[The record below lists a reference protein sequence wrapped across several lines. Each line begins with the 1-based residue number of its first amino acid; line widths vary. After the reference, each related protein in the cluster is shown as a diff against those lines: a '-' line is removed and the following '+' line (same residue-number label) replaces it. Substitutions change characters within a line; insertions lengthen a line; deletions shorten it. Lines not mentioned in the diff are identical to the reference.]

1 MTTRPQYV
9 PAEVVTDLDVD
20 DHSIAQDLL
29 SRLNHVR
36 ETTPVAWNPHGGG
49 RWIVT
54 GYDET
59 STVLRDPAT
68 YSSVAS
74 EDGTGA
80 YQPDMPRLIPI
91 AFDAPEHTAYRDMI
105 MERFSPAN
113 VRQLEDSIR
122 QLAVELI
129 DDFVDQGSCE
139 FIQAFAQPLPA
150 HLFLVL
156 MGWPL
161 EDAEQF
167 TTWMHGISQG
177 EPGALNELR
186 AQTFQE
192 MSAYFFRLIEERR
205 ANPRND
211 LTSVLIE
218 GLYGGERNLSMEEL
232 VNYALLLLGGGLHTV
247 QSSLAYSIIA
257 FAEHPEIRR
266 AAIDQPGRLHHVVEE
281 MLRFEAP
288 AWPIRRTTKPVTL
301 GGIDIPADQAVVLVL
316 TGANHDGRE
325 FPDPDLITPDRQPNR
340 HLTFGAGPH
349 RCPGSHLA
357 RLEIRVA
364 FEEFHRRIPNYEID
378 PELGYKRH
386 LTAVNGVEYLYLR
399 W

>member
-1 MTTRPQYV
+1 MITSPQYV
-9 PAEVVTDLDVD
+9 PADVVVDFDVD
-20 DHSIAQDLL
+20 DHSIAEDLL
-29 SRLNHVR
+29 SRLNQIR
-36 ETTPVAWNPHGGG
+36 ETTPVAWTAHGGG

-68 YSSVAS
+68 YSSVAN
-74 EDGTGA
+74 EDGAGA
-80 YQPDMPRLIPI
+80 YDPDIPRLIPI

-105 MERFSPAN
+105 TEQFSPAN
-113 VRQLEDSIR
+113 VRQLEDAIR
-122 QLAVELI
+122 KLAVELI
-129 DDFVDQGSCE
+129 DDFVDEGSCE
-139 FIQAFAQPLPA
+139 FIRAFAQPLPS

-167 TTWMHGISQG
+167 TSHVRAISQG
-177 EPGALNELR
+177 ETGDLNEVR
-186 AQTFQE
+186 AQEFQA
-192 MSAYFFRLIEERR
+192 MSAYFYRLIEERK
-205 ANPRND
+205 ANPGDD
-211 LTSVLIE
+211 LTSVLIK

-232 VNYALLLLGGGLHTV
+232 INYALLLLGGGLHTV

-257 FAEHPEIRR
+257 FAEHPEIRQ
-266 AAIDQPGRLHHVVEE
+266 AVIDQPGRLHHVVEE

-301 GGIDIPADQAVVLVL
+301 GGIDIPADQSVVLVL

-325 FPDPDLITPDRQPNR
+325 FPDPDVITPDRQRNR

-349 RCPGSHLA
+349 RCIGSHLA

-364 FEEFHRRIPNYEID
+364 FEELHRRIPNYEID

-386 LTAVNGVEYLYLR
+386 LTAVNGVEYLHLR